1 MTLAPLSASAAHL
14 EYDIAQSLD
23 WLGINPSSQDFAKCL
38 LLTVFVLVILMV
50 LGDVYRGE
58 IQNTFHRIRLIGHP
72 REEVG
77 YKQALQLPKYM
88 LGTALDGVFSNA
100 LFHIRYR
107 DARGRIQTRYLYS
120 YRVKFKV
127 RQAFAD
133 RSAQGQESRHVYT
146 DDEKASLAREL
157 PDIEEG
163 KRPISEIVSI
173 ARSRADYITSL
184 AEKYMVKQH
193 DRWSKLERSWWRR
206 WLAGVK
212 TDDLAEPEELGL
224 VVKFHFP
231 INPYFLLYRHP
242 DTNVRSTAWLTVLT
256 SVFAL
261 FMQIVFSPGPD
272 ASADTNAA
280 RVKTAFVQ
288 SSKAQ

>member
-1 MTLAPLSASAAHL
+1 MKLAPLSAFAAHL
-14 EYDIAQSLD
+14 EYDIASTLD
-23 WLGINPSSQDFAKCL
+23 WLGIHPSGQDFAKCL
-38 LLTVFVLVILMV
+38 VLTVFVLIILMV

-58 IQNTFHRIRLIGHP
+58 IQNTYHRIRLIGHP

-77 YKQALQLPKYM
+77 YKHALQLPKYM

-107 DARGRIQTRYLYS
+107 DARGRIRTRYLYS

-133 RSAQGQESRHVYT
+133 KTAPGQEKRHSYT
-146 DDEKASLAREL
+146 EDEKTSLAREM

-163 KRPISEIVSI
+163 KRPMSEIVSI
-173 ARSRADYITSL
+173 ARSRADLIAEL
-184 AEKYMVKQH
+184 AERRMTKQH
-193 DRWSKLERSWWRR
+193 DRWSKLERSRWRR
-206 WLAGVK
+206 WLAGIK
-212 TDDLAEPEELGL
+212 QEELMEPEELGL

-261 FMQIVFSPGPD
+261 FMQIVFSPGTQ
-272 ASADTNAA
+272 ADPTSVAG
-280 RVKTAFVQ
+280 RVTTAFLE
-288 SSKAQ
+288 SSHTQ